1 MGIVHAASAKS
12 LQSCPTLCD
21 PMDCS
26 LPSSSVHRDSP
37 DKNTGVA
44 CHALLQGDLP
54 DPGFEPMSPVAP
66 VLQVDFFTTSTIWE
80 AIWASQ
86 CTHLTGC
93 MGPDIS
99 GMTLSI
105 CLCEKKGKN

>member
-12 LQSCPTLCD
+12 LQSCPTLFD

-54 DPGFEPMSPVAP
+54 DPGIKPASPDTL
-66 VLQVDFFTTSTIWE
+66 VLQANS
-80 AIWASQ
+80 
-86 CTHLTGC
+86 L
-93 MGPDIS
+93 P
-99 GMTLSI
+99 LSHR
-105 CLCEKKGKN
+105 GSRP